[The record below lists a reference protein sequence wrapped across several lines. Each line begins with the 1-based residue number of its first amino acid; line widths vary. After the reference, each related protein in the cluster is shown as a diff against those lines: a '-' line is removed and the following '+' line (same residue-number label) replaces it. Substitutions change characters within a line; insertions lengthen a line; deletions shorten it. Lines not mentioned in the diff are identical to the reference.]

1 MDDFNISTLTESRNE
16 YSAMLVSRLT
26 PQIIYGINS
35 IFNDAIK
42 LCNDNDE
49 HEKYLMTFQN
59 FLGRIP
65 KWNQEI
71 VNNEVQRIIKNTNC
85 SYLEDLLTCV
95 HITQLKV
102 LTSMRTTNKQ
112 KKIDIDIPKINN
124 FIHKAYIEVGRKIY
138 KNVFLF
144 ELNIYPLQKQK
155 NSRELEIIVK
165 ECLLNV
171 IRDNMPIET
180 ILKNYLDESIEENV
194 EEIREEIKEHIEEI
208 TNPQKDKLNS
218 SLKVEKQEQRE
229 KQDKQH
235 GDDEFE
241 NSNETNIHID
251 DNDDNDEIL
260 SDGNSENK
268 DSSNGKK
275 HIGFNNQDSVVKYKH
290 EEHTRIISDI
300 SPEIVNAPKDIKRLE
315 EISDEKW
322 KQRNL
327 EETHDD
333 TNSSNEN
340 SERLKIMADVKL
352 DDLDIQTINK
362 DIKLSNIDL
371 LGDVV
376 QLN

>member
-35 IFNDAIK
+35 IFNDAVK
-42 LCNDNDE
+42 LCHDNDE
-49 HEKYLMTFQN
+49 NEKYLMTFQN

-112 KKIDIDIPKINN
+112 RKIDIDIPKLNN

-144 ELNIYPLQKQK
+144 EQNIYPLQKQK

-208 TNPQKDKLNS
+208 TNPQKDEFNS
-218 SLKVEKQEQRE
+218 SLKVQKQEQEE

-235 GDDEFE
+235 GDDEFS

-327 EETHDD
+327 EETDDD

>member
-26 PQIIYGINS
+26 PQIIFGITS
-35 IFNDAIK
+35 IFNDAVK
-42 LCNDNDE
+42 LCIDNDE
-49 HEKYLMTFQN
+49 NEKYLMTFQN

-71 VNNEVQRIIKNTNC
+71 VNNEVERIIKTTNC

-112 KKIDIDIPKINN
+112 KKIDIDIPKLNN

-144 ELNIYPLQKQK
+144 EQNVYPLQKQK

-171 IRDNMPIET
+171 IRDNMPIEV

-194 EEIREEIKEHIEEI
+194 EEIREEIKEELEEI
-208 TNPQKDKLNS
+208 TPDKEELNISLKNENQKD
-218 SLKVEKQEQRE
+218 EKDE
-229 KQDKQH
+229 KEDKTTNVDSFSKPNIDIDIQDKQQI
-235 GDDEFE
+235 GGNYEDDENTIE
-241 NSNETNIHID
+241 R
-251 DNDDNDEIL
+251 
-260 SDGNSENK
+260 K
-268 DSSNGKK
+268 Q
-275 HIGFNNQDSVVKYKH
+275 IGFNNQDSVINYKH
-290 EEHTRIISDI
+290 EEQTSNLSNI
-300 SPEIVNAPKDIKRLE
+300 SPELIDAPKDIKRLE

-327 EETHDD
+327 DNEDEDEDD
-333 TNSSNEN
+333 NEN
-340 SERLKIMADVKL
+340 NDRIKIMSDVKL
-352 DDLDIQTINK
+352 DDLDIQCINK
-362 DIKLSNIDL
+362 DIKLNNSDL
-371 LGDVV
+371 LGDIVL
-376 QLN
+376 LN